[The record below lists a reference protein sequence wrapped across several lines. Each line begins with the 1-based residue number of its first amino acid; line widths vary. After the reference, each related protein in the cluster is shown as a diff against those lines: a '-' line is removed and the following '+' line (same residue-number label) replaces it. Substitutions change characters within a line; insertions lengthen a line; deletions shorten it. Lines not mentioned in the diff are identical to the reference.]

1 MEVIKS
7 DYSVIEIDNNDFDLR
22 RFLWRCWG
30 ERRKILLIAAIIFA
44 TGFSIL
50 FSALYQY
57 SSEGFLRAPR
67 KFAEYNGQKAVFWD
81 REALHLYLER
91 NKKLDDNNGR
101 YLLTS
106 LSESFVQVHLQAVL
120 PLSKDDLRY
129 INDIKAT
136 QDTSGILGFLI
147 SFKGQTAEDAQARV
161 QLMGDF
167 IKDAMLEEDLLETIH
182 TKLGDAIAKKQ
193 QIDNQIIQK
202 KVSLAQAAI
211 RMEAARSIANKYP
224 EASKMETRQLL
235 STGNDNQS
243 SRYLSPMAQLVGIE
257 TEMADLKS
265 QLTLLE
271 RDAAQN
277 ALRAEFYDRIEQRSR
292 EALTGQA
299 LLADFVKTGQAVFTG
314 KDLQDD
320 KVREVYNQIALV
332 ADQMRTKH
340 ISEPRFVS
348 GPTLPDGRSGP
359 SMTVLLLLLLVA
371 AVTFASIAVLS
382 FDALRKPVEELTQE
396 PILEKEI
403 GLVEDSLKVRAS

>member
-1 MEVIKS
+1 
-7 DYSVIEIDNNDFDLR
+7 
-22 RFLWRCWG
+22 
-30 ERRKILLIAAIIFA
+30 
-44 TGFSIL
+44 
-50 FSALYQY
+50 
-57 SSEGFLRAPR
+57 
-67 KFAEYNGQKAVFWD
+67 
-81 REALHLYLER
+81 
-91 NKKLDDNNGR
+91 
-101 YLLTS
+101 
-106 LSESFVQVHLQAVL
+106 
-120 PLSKDDLRY
+120 
-129 INDIKAT
+129 
-136 QDTSGILGFLI
+136 
-147 SFKGQTAEDAQARV
+147 
-161 QLMGDF
+161 
-167 IKDAMLEEDLLETIH
+167 
-182 TKLGDAIAKKQ
+182 
-193 QIDNQIIQK
+193 
-202 KVSLAQAAI
+202 
-211 RMEAARSIANKYP
+211 
-224 EASKMETRQLL
+224 METRQLL

>member
-1 MEVIKS
+1 MEV
-7 DYSVIEIDNNDFDLR
+7 DNNDFDLR
-22 RFLWRCWG
+22 RFLWRCW
-30 ERRKILLIAAIIFA
+30 EARRKILLLAAIIFA
-44 TGFSIL
+44 TGFSLL

-67 KFAEYNGQKAVFWD
+67 KFAEYNGQKSAFWD
-81 REALHLYLER
+81 REALHLYLEQ
-91 NKKLDDNNGR
+91 NKKLEDNNGR

-106 LSESFVQVHLQAVL
+106 LSESFVQSHLQAVL

-129 INDIKAT
+129 ISDIKAT
-136 QDTSGILGFLI
+136 QDTSGIIGFII

-167 IKDAMLEEDLLETIH
+167 IKDAMLEEDLLEMIH

-202 KVSLAQAAI
+202 RVSLAQAGI

-277 ALRAEFYDRIEQRSR
+277 ALRAEFYDRIEQHSR
-292 EALTGQA
+292 EALTGHA

-348 GPTLPDGRSGP
+348 GPTLPDSRSGP
-359 SMTVLLLLLLVA
+359 SMTVVLLLLLVA
-371 AVTFASIAVLS
+371 AVAFASIAVVG
-382 FDALRKPVEELTQE
+382 FDALRKPVEQLTQE